1 MSAHAILRARTAA
14 DHATTD
20 AAFSRF
26 DLGDRESYVLF
37 LLAHGR
43 VLPAIEEALARE
55 PSLPAWRPRAGHLA
69 EDLKF
74 FGRDLPAPLRL
85 EPAPGPAESLGLLY
99 VMEGSRLGGRVL
111 LGRVAP
117 DFSALYLA
125 ATHRPGEW
133 RAFTTRLDERAAC
146 EPPDWLDRLVA
157 GARLGFQ
164 LVSRSASG
172 QPLTT

>member
-14 DHATTD
+14 EHATTD

-43 VLPAIEEALARE
+43 VLPAIEAALACE
-55 PSLPAWRPRAGHLA
+55 PSLPQWRPRSAHLA
-69 EDLKF
+69 EDLQS
-74 FGRDLPAPLRL
+74 FGRDLPDPLTL
-85 EPAPGPAESLGLLY
+85 DPVSGAAESLGLLY
-99 VMEGSRLGGRVL
+99 VMEGSRLGGRIL

-125 ATHRPGEW
+125 ATHQPGEW
-133 RAFTTRLDERAAC
+133 RAFTELLDERASR
-146 EPPDWLDRLVA
+146 EPPDWLERLVA
-157 GARLGFQ
+157 GARFGFQ
-164 LVSRSASG
+164 LVLRSA
-172 QPLTT
+172 TT

>member
-26 DLGDRESYVLF
+26 DLGDRQSYLLF

-43 VLPAIEEALARE
+43 ALPAIEEALARE
-55 PSLPAWRPRAGHLA
+55 PSLPAWRPRAAFLA
-69 EDLKF
+69 EDLKA
-74 FGRDLPAPLRL
+74 FGQDLPAPLRL

-117 DFSALYLA
+117 GFSSHYLA
-125 ATHRPGEW
+125 ATHEPGEW
-133 RAFTTRLDERAAC
+133 RAFTARLDERGAR
-146 EPPDWLDRLVA
+146 EGPDWLDRLVA

-164 LVSRSASG
+164 LASRAATG
-172 QPLTT
+172 PPLTT